1 MIALDNGFDEA
12 TAIVLDIDASIDR
25 LCRVF
30 GYTLV
35 WRGDAS
41 PETLALIGVEAGWT
55 GREALLGDPAQAR
68 GYLRLFDFPGRDL
81 GVMRDGAQPWDA
93 GGIFDI
99 NIRALGPLEAL
110 HARMTREGFCAFGP
124 LTAWDFGP
132 LSVKEVV
139 SRDADGLAIA
149 TMQRVAPPLEGY
161 ENASG
166 DTSYVFNSTQVVPD
180 FEAAKAFFTEAL
192 GWKIVMESAWVHPGG
207 RNCLGLPIDIASTR
221 ELRVGIYQSNGLN
234 EGSVEILDYG
244 GAAMDFSKAPLGR
257 GWIALRF
264 PMTDIK
270 GFLDRAERGGCTI
283 VAPRRITMA
292 PYGEA
297 EAGAAIT
304 PWGARL
310 EVFRLIA

>member
-12 TAIVLDIDASIDR
+12 TAIVLDLDASIER

-35 WRGDAS
+35 WRGDAD
-41 PETLALIGVEAGWT
+41 PGACALMGIAEGWT
-55 GREALLGDPAQAR
+55 GHEALLGDPAQER
-68 GYLRLFDFPGRDL
+68 GFIRLFDFPGREL

-93 GGIFDI
+93 GGVFDI

-110 HARMTREGFCAFGP
+110 HARMTRAGFCAFGP
-124 LTAWDFGP
+124 LTAWEFGP

-180 FEAAKAFFTEAL
+180 FDAAKAFFVDAL
-192 GWKIVMESAWVHPGG
+192 GWQIVMESAWTHEGG
-207 RNCLGLPIDIASTR
+207 RNCLGLPIDLARTR

-234 EGSVEILDYG
+234 EGSVEILCYG
-244 GAAMDFSKAPLGR
+244 GEALDFSAAPIGR
-257 GWIALRF
+257 GWAALRF
-264 PMTDIK
+264 PMRDVE
-270 GFLDRAERGGCTI
+270 GFMARAEAGGCTI
-283 VAPRRITMA
+283 VAPRRITVA

-297 EAGAAIT
+297 VAGVAIT

-310 EVFRLIA
+310 EAYCL